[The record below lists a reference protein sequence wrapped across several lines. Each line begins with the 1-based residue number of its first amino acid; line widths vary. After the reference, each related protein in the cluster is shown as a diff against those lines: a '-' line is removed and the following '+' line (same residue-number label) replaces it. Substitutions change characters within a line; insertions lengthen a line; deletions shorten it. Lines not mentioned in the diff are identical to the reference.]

1 MNLLDLIMSDSGNQQ
16 VIGQLAKRAGVS
28 ENEIGNILAQAV
40 PAVSRGMKSKM
51 SDENGLSSIM
61 DILKDKQPERYIE
74 KPEELAT
81 DNSVVDDGNSIL
93 GQIFGNKDT
102 SREVASRVAT
112 KAGSSSG
119 VVKMLLPIIASLA
132 MGAFSKKGKVTAA
145 PAQEAQAPQS
155 SGMMGM
161 VKNFIDADDDG
172 SIVDDL
178 FTMAVRRFF

>member
-1 MNLLDLIMSDSGNQQ
+1 MNLLDLIMGDSGNQQ

-28 ENEIGNILAQAV
+28 EKEISNILAQAV

-81 DNSVVDDGNSIL
+81 NNSVVDDGNSIL
-93 GQIFGNKDT
+93 SQIFGNKDT

-132 MGAFSKKGKVTAA
+132 MGAFSKKGKATAA
-145 PAQEAQAPQS
+145 PAQEPQS

>member
-1 MNLLDLIMSDSGNQQ
+1 MNDSSNQ
-16 VIGQLAKRAGVS
+16 VVGQLAKRAGVS
-28 ENEIGNILAQAV
+28 ESEISKILAQAV

-51 SDENGLSSIM
+51 AADEQGLSSLL
-61 DILKDKQPERYIE
+61 DILKDKKPERYIE
-74 KPEELAT
+74 KPEVLAT

-93 GQIFGNKDT
+93 SQIFGNKDT

-112 KAGSSSG
+112 KAGSSSS

-132 MGAFSKKGKVTAA
+132 MGALSKKSNAA
-145 PAQEAQAPQS
+145 PAQATQS

-161 VKNFIDADDDG
+161 VKDFIDADDDG

>member
-1 MNLLDLIMSDSGNQQ
+1 MNLLDLIMNDSSSEL
-16 VIGQLAKRAGVS
+16 VGQLAKRAGVS
-28 ENEIGNILAQAV
+28 EGEIGNILAQAV

-51 SDENGLSSIM
+51 ADENGLSSLL

-74 KPEELAT
+74 QSAALAT
-81 DNSVVDDGNSIL
+81 DKNVVDDGNSIL
-93 GQIFGNKDT
+93 SQIFGNKDT

-132 MGAFSKKGKVTAA
+132 MGALSKKSNAA
-145 PAQEAQAPQS
+145 PAQTTQS

-161 VKNFIDADDDG
+161 LKDFIDADDDG

-178 FTMAVRRFF
+178 FTMAARRFF

>member
-1 MNLLDLIMSDSGNQQ
+1 MNLLDLIMDSSSNQ
-16 VIGQLAKRAGVS
+16 VVGQLAKRAGVS
-28 ENEIGNILAQAV
+28 ETEISNILAQAV
-40 PAVSRGMKSKM
+40 PAVSRGMKTKM

-61 DILKDKQPERYIE
+61 DILKDKQPERYVDKTE
-74 KPEELAT
+74 DLAT

-132 MGAFSKKGKVTAA
+132 MGALSKKGNAGNIQT
-145 PAQEAQAPQS
+145 QAQADQS

-161 VKNFIDADDDG
+161 VRNFIDADDDG

-178 FTMAVRRFF
+178 FTMAARRFF